1 MCGGEPSRTTAS
13 RQGEGQGQRG
23 VGGGCGNP
31 AFLMRIL
38 PLLLALTA
46 ADTASASLA
55 KVASRRAILGST
67 LAAAIPARVW
77 VMGAG
82 DTCADLA
89 EGNELILQLQ
99 VKSRANR
106 EKNEQALIDKTV
118 ANMGYDDFFT
128 VSQQA
133 VSWALALSLAQFLHA
148 TRFLPAPAPTSPAQ
162 TVNKVMVKN
171 EDGSYS
177 ALDNDE
183 YARLRMEGKIVVGGA
198 PGVDVLKQK

>member
-1 MCGGEPSRTTAS
+1 LR
-13 RQGEGQGQRG
+13 
-23 VGGGCGNP
+23 
-31 AFLMRIL
+31 
-38 PLLLALTA
+38 
-46 ADTASASLA
+46 D
-55 KVASRRAILGST
+55 
-67 LAAAIPARVW
+67 
-77 VMGAG
+77 GAG

-99 VKSRANR
+99 AKSRANR